1 MVWFEYKSAWLM
13 NVDNVV
19 GWHRRVDESGGD
31 VTLGRAPTKFEGQ
44 DHDGSNSGPL
54 GDRSPGFS
62 VVDAFFL
69 LVTAG
74 SKTGLTFVDGT
85 IGVPFNVEVP
95 SRPKDF
101 HVLCGGNLFPAFEDV
116 GKGVDFFTHM
126 A

>member
-1 MVWFEYKSAWLM
+1 MVWFEYESAWLM

-62 VVDAFFL
+62 VVDA
-69 LVTAG
+69 
-74 SKTGLTFVDGT
+74 
-85 IGVPFNVEVP
+85 VEVP

-101 HVLCGGNLFPAFEDV
+101 HVLCGGNLFPAFEEV